1 MAQSVL
7 RAHNV
12 VGRPP
17 TSSKPP
23 DPAARGD
30 EKPYD
35 PEGAAAAEPAAE
47 PAAAEPAEAEK
58 KTWTADEIGKMTVA
72 KLKEALTTLGLD
84 TSGLKAA
91 LKDRLT
97 DAMGL

>member
-1 MAQSVL
+1 MYKRQE
-7 RAHNV
+7 
-12 VGRPP
+12 
-17 TSSKPP
+17 
-23 DPAARGD
+23 D
-30 EKPYD
+30 
-35 PEGAAAAEPAAE
+35 
-47 PAAAEPAEAEK
+47 K
-58 KTWTADEIGKMTVA
+58 KTWTSDEIGKMTVA

>member
-1 MAQSVL
+1 MYKRQA
-7 RAHNV
+7 
-12 VGRPP
+12 
-17 TSSKPP
+17 
-23 DPAARGD
+23 
-30 EKPYD
+30 E
-35 PEGAAAAEPAAE
+35 AAAEPAAD
-47 PAAAEPAEAEK
+47 AAEK
-58 KTWTADEIGKMTVA
+58 KTWTSDEIGKMTVA

>member
-1 MAQSVL
+1 MRRGCTPGSGGA
-7 RAHNV
+7 N
-12 VGRPP
+12 GPGII
-17 TSSKPP
+17 
-23 DPAARGD
+23 AAD
-30 EKPYD
+30 
-35 PEGAAAAEPAAE
+35 A
-47 PAAAEPAEAEK
+47 AEK
-58 KTWTADEIGKMTVA
+58 KTWTSDEIGKMTVA